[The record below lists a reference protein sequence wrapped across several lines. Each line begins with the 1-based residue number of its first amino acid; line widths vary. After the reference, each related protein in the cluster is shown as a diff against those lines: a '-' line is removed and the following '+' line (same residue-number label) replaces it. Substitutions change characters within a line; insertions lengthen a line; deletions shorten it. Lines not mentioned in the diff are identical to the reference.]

1 MGAFDLVHVLL
12 REFDDNSGFGISSSV
27 YVPIVAAQL
36 GDAKGDRLL
45 FKFTSSKL
53 HKKNTYR

>member
-1 MGAFDLVHVLL
+1 MVHVLL

-36 GDAKGDRLL
+36 VDAKGDRLL